1 MVADTPAYY
10 RHHLDELELVC
21 QMLVRVL
28 EGTPYSVVAK
38 EFGVGHSAVEKR
50 VKAVERRLR
59 HLIGVTGA
67 EREEPLSVHQMRAL
81 RQQYLN
87 AIDAFRNT
95 QVAEKKIRRQITEE
109 DLARA
114 AALTHRY
121 SNCPTRDTALLY
133 TVFATGAKPIEI
145 ARLRVRDYLTADGVA
160 VEEAI
165 LDEQTAFNGKPRRIF
180 FCNRQAVQAI
190 DAYLEERS
198 RLGHGTGKSKQFR
211 GLDPESSL
219 FLTNDG
225 RGMQITSRVNGNKR
239 HHHAVIL
246 DLYRRIFARA
256 GLRGISALSAR
267 RMIAGR
273 LQQRGYR
280 LALIGQVLGIQQ
292 RSSVKALLDNHLGD
306 ESEHQLK
313 DAMKELL

>member
-1 MVADTPAYY
+1 MMADTPAYY

-114 AALTHRY
+114 AELTHRY

-133 TVFATGAKPIEI
+133 TLFATRAKPIEI
-145 ARLRVRDYLTADGVA
+145 ARLRVRDYLTADDVPIEEEPRHVGGRVRGV
-160 VEEAI
+160 VH
-165 LDEQTAFNGKPRRIF
+165 
-180 FCNRQAVQAI
+180 V
-190 DAYLEERS
+190 S
-198 RLGHGTGKSKQFR
+198 
-211 GLDPESSL
+211 
-219 FLTNDG
+219 
-225 RGMQITSRVNGNKR
+225 
-239 HHHAVIL
+239 
-246 DLYRRIFARA
+246 
-256 GLRGISALSAR
+256 
-267 RMIAGR
+267 
-273 LQQRGYR
+273 QR
-280 LALIGQVLGIQQ
+280 
-292 RSSVKALLDNHLGD
+292 
-306 ESEHQLK
+306 
-313 DAMKELL
+313 

>member
-1 MVADTPAYY
+1 MSSNSSARGIA
-10 RHHLDELELVC
+10 
-21 QMLVRVL
+21 MLVRVL
-28 EGTPYSVVAK
+28 EGAPYSVVAK

-67 EREEPLSVHQMRAL
+67 DAEEPLHIHQMRAL
-81 RQQYLN
+81 RQEYLK
-87 AIDAFRNT
+87 AIDALRNT
-95 QVAEKKIRRQITEE
+95 PVVEKKIRRQITEE

-114 AALTHRY
+114 AELTRRH

-133 TVFATGAKPIEI
+133 AVFATGAKPIEI

-165 LDEQTAFNGKPRRIF
+165 LDEQTAFNGKPRCIF

-190 DAYLEERS
+190 DAYLEERL
-198 RLGHGTGKSKQFR
+198 RLGHGTRTSQQFR
-211 GLDPESSL
+211 GLDPDSNL

-225 RGMQITSRVNGNKR
+225 RGMQITSRVKGDKRR

-246 DLYRRIFARA
+246 DTYRRIFARA
-256 GLRGISALSAR
+256 GLRGVSALSVR

-280 LALIGQVLGIQQ
+280 LSFIGEVLGIRQ
-292 RSSVKALLDNHLGD
+292 RSSVKALLNNHLGD
-306 ESEHQLK
+306 ETPQLK